1 VGDIHSLWVTYA
13 AFPDGKTL
21 LSIMVLEALHCSLFG
36 CQTHMHGG
44 TTVGLQWIF
53 FSFLLFFL
61 SSRLEFHTC
70 LFQKLNVS
78 FHFMFASI
86 LVLIL
91 LIAICFAF
99 HFFLSYFFF
108 SISSINIFFHLIFV
122 FDLILILILLIVIFF
137 YSFLDFFIFQ
147 FSPSLFSFI

>member
-1 VGDIHSLWVTYA
+1 MRHFPMVKHCFLLWCW
-13 AFPDGKTL
+13 KRC
-21 LSIMVLEALHCSLFG
+21 IVLFLVVRRICTAEQQLDSNEF
-36 CQTHMHGG
+36 
-44 TTVGLQWIF
+44 F

-137 YSFLDFFIFQ
+137 LFF
-147 FSPSLFSFI
+147 S